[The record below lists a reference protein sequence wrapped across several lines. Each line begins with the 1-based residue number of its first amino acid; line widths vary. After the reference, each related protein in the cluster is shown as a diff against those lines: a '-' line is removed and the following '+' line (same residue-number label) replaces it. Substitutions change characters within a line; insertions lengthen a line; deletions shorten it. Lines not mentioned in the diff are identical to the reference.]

1 MNKLLYKLEII
12 SLKFIPYILAIL
24 CFINTI
30 LLNIGIVMSL
40 LNAIGFVSPIVLI
53 FLYLSSYTFKF
64 CEYHRVPLHYI
75 VLNNILNSLD
85 YHFQFAITD
94 YDFILIHS
102 LLFGF
107 VSILCGILKLK
118 WNEKHRYEN

>member
-30 LLNIGIVMSL
+30 LLNIGIVMPV

-64 CEYHRVPLHYI
+64 CEYHRIPLHYI
-75 VLNNILNSLD
+75 ASNNILNSLD
-85 YHFQFAITD
+85 YQFQFAITD
-94 YDFILIHS
+94 YNFILVHS

-107 VSILCGILKLK
+107 ASILCGILKLK
-118 WNEKHRYEN
+118 TCQI